1 LTAAVTTDQETNE
14 RRLEAGAMVLADRG
28 IVCID
33 EFDKM
38 TDIDRTAIHEVMEQ
52 GRVTVSKAGIHAKL
66 NARCSVLAAAN
77 PVYGRY
83 DPFKTPMENIGLQD
97 SLLSRFDLLFILL
110 DTVDIESD
118 RKIADHVVKV
128 HQYRDPREADGDV
141 TVISS
146 SASELATHKAQQEE
160 ADGAE
165 RDTPIWD
172 KNDGGLGSTR
182 SKDRVLSPEFVKKY
196 IEIAKCM
203 KPSLTE
209 EACEMI
215 GEEYAKLR
223 SQDFENAET
232 ARTQP
237 VTARAL
243 ETAIELV
250 QFAYFKKVL
259 AKDKKKRRHDSED
272 EEEEVEAE
280 TAEVI
285 DETAQPEPKRSKTD
299 VHPPETG
306 PVEINVV
313 RLEQFK
319 TALFGIF
326 ESTRQQNL
334 HMDDVRKH
342 IVTGQKFSEG
352 EMMAA
357 IEKMSDDNKVM
368 LSADVL
374 YLI

>member
-1 LTAAVTTDQETNE
+1 MA
-14 RRLEAGAMVLADRG
+14 
-28 IVCID
+28 
-33 EFDKM
+33 
-38 TDIDRTAIHEVMEQ
+38 DIDRTAIHEVMEQ

-83 DPFKTPMENIGLQD
+83 DAFKTPMENIGLQD

-128 HQYRDPREADGDV
+128 HQYRDPREADGAV
-141 TVISS
+141 TAISS
-146 SASELATHKAQQEE
+146 AASELATHRKAQQEE
-160 ADGAE
+160 TDGTQK
-165 RDTPIWD
+165 DTPIWD
-172 KNDGGLGSTR
+172 KTDGGMGQTR
-182 SKDRVLSPEFVKKY
+182 SKDRVLAPEFVKKY

-203 KPSLTE
+203 KPTLTE

-223 SQDFENAET
+223 SQDFENSDV

-243 ETAIELV
+243 ETLIRLSTAHAKARLSKTVDAVDAETAIELV

-259 AKDKKKRRHDSED
+259 AKDKKKRRHDSD
-272 EEEEVEAE
+272 EEEEE
-280 TAEVI
+280 
-285 DETAQPEPKRSKTD
+285 DETPAQDQHHEDPRPESKRPKKDASPAKAC
-299 VHPPETG
+299 
-306 PVEINVV
+306 PVEINFV

-326 ESTRQQNL
+326 ESTNQQNL
-334 HMDDVRKH
+334 PMDDVRQH
-342 IVTGQKFSEG
+342 IVGQMNFSEG

-357 IEKMSDDNKVM
+357 IEKMSDDNKIM
-368 LSADVL
+368 LSAEVL

>member
-1 LTAAVTTDQETNE
+1 
-14 RRLEAGAMVLADRG
+14 
-28 IVCID
+28 
-33 EFDKM
+33 
-38 TDIDRTAIHEVMEQ
+38 
-52 GRVTVSKAGIHAKL
+52 
-66 NARCSVLAAAN
+66 
-77 PVYGRY
+77 
-83 DPFKTPMENIGLQD
+83 MENIGLQD

-128 HQYRDPREADGDV
+128 HKYRDPREADGDV
-141 TVISS
+141 TAISS
-146 SASELATHKAQQEE
+146 AASELATHNKAQQE
-160 ADGAE
+160 ASDGAQK
-165 RDTPIWD
+165 DTPIWD
-172 KNDGGLGSTR
+172 KTDGGVGQTR
-182 SKDRVLSPEFVKKY
+182 SKDRLLAPEFVKKY
-196 IEIAKCM
+196 LEIAKCL
-203 KPSLTE
+203 KPALTE

-223 SQDFENAET
+223 SQDFENQDV

-243 ETAIELV
+243 ETLIRLSTAHAKARLSKTVDAVDAETAIELV

-259 AKDKKKRRHDSED
+259 AKDKKKRRHDSD
-272 EEEEVEAE
+272 EEED
-280 TAEVI
+280 
-285 DETAQPEPKRSKTD
+285 DEEIPDQEKPEDESAPEPKRPKKDAS
-299 VHPPETG
+299 PPPTG

-319 TALFGIF
+319 SALFGIF

-342 IVTGQKFSEG
+342 IVTENNFSEG

-357 IEKMSDDNKVM
+357 IDKMSDDNKVM

>member
-1 LTAAVTTDQETNE
+1 
-14 RRLEAGAMVLADRG
+14 
-28 IVCID
+28 
-33 EFDKM
+33 
-38 TDIDRTAIHEVMEQ
+38 
-52 GRVTVSKAGIHAKL
+52 
-66 NARCSVLAAAN
+66 
-77 PVYGRY
+77 
-83 DPFKTPMENIGLQD
+83 MENIGLQD

-141 TVISS
+141 TIISAG
-146 SASELATHKAQQEE
+146 ASELATHSKAKQDEK
-160 ADGAE
+160 DGAPK
-165 RDTPIWD
+165 DTPIWD
-172 KNDGGLGSTR
+172 KNDGAMGQTR
-182 SKDRVLSPEFVKKY
+182 SKDRLLAPEFVKKY
-196 IEIAKCM
+196 LEIAKCL

-223 SQDFENAET
+223 SQDFENSDV

-243 ETAIELV
+243 ETLIRLSTAHAKARLSKTVDAVDAETAIELV

-259 AKDKKKRRHDSED
+259 PKDKKKRRHDDSEG
-272 EEEEVEAE
+272 EEEED
-280 TAEVI
+280 I
-285 DETAQPEPKRSKTD
+285 DENTNPEDDSVPEPKRAKKD
-299 VHPPETG
+299 VTPPREG

-319 TALFGIF
+319 MALFGIF

-334 HMDDVRKH
+334 PMDDVRAH
-342 IVTGQKFSEG
+342 IVGVKKFSEG

-357 IEKMSDDNKVM
+357 IEKMTDDNKIM
-368 LSADVL
+368 LASDVL